1 MTRLSTSSGL
11 IIILLLVVRF
21 VIKTFKLSNMG
32 RQALISHA
40 TGKSHKKHFDRNQF
54 FFKLKNSE
62 QSKACSSSSQNN
74 TPIEIEKD
82 NEPTVVNQPSIKLM
96 LKGSQK

>member
-11 IIILLLVVRF
+11 MIILLLVVRF

-40 TGKSHKKHFDRNQF
+40 TVKVIKSI
-54 FFKLKNSE
+54 L
-62 QSKACSSSSQNN
+62 
-74 TPIEIEKD
+74 IEI
-82 NEPTVVNQPSIKLM
+82 NSFLN
-96 LKGSQK
+96 

>member
-1 MTRLSTSSGL
+1 MIRLSTNSGL
-11 IIILLLVVRF
+11 MIILLLVVRF

-40 TGKSHKKHFDRNQF
+40 IGKSHKKHFDRNQF

-62 QSKACSSSSQNN
+62 QSKVCSSSSQNN
-74 TPIEIEKD
+74 TPTDTKKE
-82 NEPTVVNQPSIKLM
+82 NEPKLSINL
-96 LKGSQK
+96 LSSLC

>member
-1 MTRLSTSSGL
+1 MTRLSTSGGQM
-11 IIILLLVVRF
+11 IILQLVVRF
-21 VIKTFKLSNMG
+21 FIKTFKLSNMG

-40 TGKSHKKHFDRNQF
+40 IGKSHKKYFDRNQF

-74 TPIEIEKD
+74 TPIDTKKE
-82 NEPTVVNQPSIKLM
+82 NEPKLSINL
-96 LKGSQK
+96 LSRLC